1 MRWKPT
7 WILLGVAATLF
18 LFIALFERR
27 LPDPNTPPPR
37 LLAFK
42 PAEITNIH
50 LRLTNQL
57 ILTASR
63 TKPGAL
69 WNLSFPISYRAR
81 DHAIEPLLRAL
92 SEAVPHT
99 EISAQELK
107 AGKRTIA
114 EFGLDVPQAILTL
127 QHHGQR
133 IEILFGSKTPVG
145 DGVYAQVLNQSP
157 IYILSAEF
165 VNALP
170 RSKDDW
176 RDLSLL
182 AHTGFQM
189 NRIEIGSPGRG
200 FTVDINRATQ
210 KYLLTKPIVARADPA
225 KLEALLQKLIYAQ
238 ATQFITDN
246 PRADLEAYGLQ
257 PPQAELVFLVG
268 TNEYSVQFAL
278 QFGKSPTNDPANV
291 YVRRLSTTNIVL
303 APRTVL
309 EALQISHNDM
319 RDLHLVNFAP
329 NAVEAIEVAGDEN
342 FTVRRQTNGTW
353 MITDPKAEPADTN
366 AVREWLGLLSRLEGT
381 VEKEVVTDFKTT
393 YDLNPPSRR
402 YLLKGASTNAGGTA
416 AEHLMAELDL
426 GSVQD
431 NKVFARRPDEATVY
445 ILAKADV
452 MRLPRAA
459 WQLRNRQVWSFTT
472 NQIHRLTVRYRG
484 QTKTLQRSPNAIWSL
499 VEGTGIIPSFNPVLE
514 ETMFHL
520 GELRVNAWVAKG
532 DTNRARFGFT
542 DLSDRIAI
550 ELRNGEKPTILVLEF
565 GRTGISPTQYPY
577 ALAETD
583 GQTWIFEFPVE
594 LYMNEVV
601 RYLFNSLFRDGH

>member
-7 WILLGVAATLF
+7 WILLGIAAVLF
-18 LFIALFERR
+18 AFIVLFERR

-37 LLAFK
+37 ILAFK
-42 PAEITNIH
+42 ANEVTNLH
-50 LRLTNQL
+50 LRWTNQL

-92 SEAVPHT
+92 AEAVPHA

-107 AGKRTIA
+107 AGKRSIA
-114 EFGLDVPQAILTL
+114 EFGLDVPQATLTL
-127 QHHGQR
+127 QHNGQR

-182 AHTGFQM
+182 ASAGFQM
-189 NRIEIGSPGRG
+189 NRIEIRSPGRG
-200 FTVDINRATQ
+200 FTVDINPLAQ
-210 KYLLTKPIVARADPA
+210 KYLLVKPIDARADPA
-225 KLEALLQKLIYAQ
+225 KLKALLQKLMYAQ
-238 ATQFITDN
+238 ATGFITDN

-257 PPQAELVFLVG
+257 PPQAELLFS
-268 TNEYSVQFAL
+268 TNNPYAVQFAL
-278 QFGKSPTNDPANV
+278 QFGNSPTNDPANV
-291 YVRRLSTTNIVL
+291 YVRRLATTNIVL
-303 APRTVL
+303 APRAVL
-309 EALQISHNDM
+309 EALQISHDHV

-342 FTVRRQTNGTW
+342 FTVRHQTNGTW
-353 MITDPKAEPADTN
+353 MITEPKAETADTN
-366 AVREWLGLLSRLEGT
+366 AVREWLDLLSRLEGT
-381 VEKEVVTDFKTT
+381 VEKEVVTDFKTP
-393 YDLNPPSRR
+393 YDLNPPIRR
-402 YLLKGASTNAGGTA
+402 YLLKGASTNAVGATA
-416 AEHLMAELDL
+416 EQLMAELDL

-445 ILAKADV
+445 SLAKADV

-459 WQLRNRQVWSFTT
+459 WQLRNRRVWSFTT
-472 NQIHRLTVRYRG
+472 NQIHRLTIRYQGR
-484 QTKTLQRSPNAIWSL
+484 TKTLQRSPNATWSL
-499 VEGTGIIPSFNPVLE
+499 VEGMGVIPTFNPVLE
-514 ETMFHL
+514 ETMFRL

-532 DTNRARFGFT
+532 DTNRETFGFT

-565 GRTGISPTQYPY
+565 GRRGISPTQLPY

-583 GQTWIFEFPVE
+583 GQTWIFEFPIE
-594 LYMNEVV
+594 LYLNDVV
-601 RYLFNSLFRDGH
+601 RDLFDPLFRDGH